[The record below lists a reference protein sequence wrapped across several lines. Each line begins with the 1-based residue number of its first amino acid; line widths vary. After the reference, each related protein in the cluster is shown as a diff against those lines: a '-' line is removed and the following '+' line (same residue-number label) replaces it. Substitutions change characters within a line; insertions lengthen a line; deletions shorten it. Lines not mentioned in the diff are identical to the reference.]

1 MCQCV
6 SMPVNACQEKITAK
20 IACQEK
26 IKVKIACQDVS
37 LQDVCKQMYVHIQMF
52 LEDRNCKTYL
62 EI

>member
-1 MCQCV
+1 MSRENKV
-6 SMPVNACQEKITAK
+6 
-20 IACQEK
+20 K
-26 IKVKIACQDVS
+26 IKVKLVCQDVS

>member
-1 MCQCV
+1 MH
-6 SMPVNACQEKITAK
+6 VNTCQEKITAK

-26 IKVKIACQDVS
+26 IKVKIVCQDVS